1 MNPANANPSSRWLA
15 VVLLALAAL
24 YSAWFWP
31 DAHRWPALGLFALPP
46 LAMGIR
52 LLRGDA
58 PRLRFWAGVFA
69 LGWFSH
75 GVMVAWSRPEE
86 RGFALA
92 EVALAL
98 AVVFAANLP
107 GLRAR
112 FGRRGDVGGE
122 HR

>member
-58 PRLRFWAGVFA
+58 RGCGSGPACSRWAGSA
-69 LGWFSH
+69 T
-75 GVMVAWSRPEE
+75 A
-86 RGFALA
+86 
-92 EVALAL
+92 
-98 AVVFAANLP
+98 
-107 GLRAR
+107 
-112 FGRRGDVGGE
+112 
-122 HR
+122 